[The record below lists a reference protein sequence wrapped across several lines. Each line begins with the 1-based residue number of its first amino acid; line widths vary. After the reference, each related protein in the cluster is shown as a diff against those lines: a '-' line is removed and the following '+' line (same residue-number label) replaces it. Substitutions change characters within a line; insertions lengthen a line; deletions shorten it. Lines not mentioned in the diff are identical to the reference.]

1 MPAVTARMV
10 NRSHQL
16 TTAEDGSAKRSLS
29 AKPRGYAPNPGDRA
43 PRRLCCALRAWP
55 SALPAERRQTLA
67 RCPVALR
74 PSACALRLQTTVCG
88 LRPERRAWRAVSRRP
103 AHQQP
108 TSPSH
113 SLSSSPLPYRNRCG
127 DKRPRSRATRQP
139 LRVCHVLLQPQGTMR
154 ASRGCPG
161 EPWAR
166 NSANGKAKRAPF
178 DICCNGEPDDEP
190 GSESSAQVGVKP
202 LEVLR

>member
-1 MPAVTARMV
+1 MQIVRAWEFARGPEKVAARAAEV
-10 NRSHQL
+10 NGTVR
-16 TTAEDGSAKRSLS
+16 
-29 AKPRGYAPNPGDRA
+29 
-43 PRRLCCALRAWP
+43 ALRAGLLQLRLRLIP
-55 SALPAERRQTLA
+55 SGPLRGLPYPSR
-67 RCPVALR
+67 LR
-74 PSACALRLQTTVCG
+74 PPACALRLQTTVCG

-103 AHQQP
+103 AHQSP

-113 SLSSSPLPYRNRCG
+113 SLSSSPLPYLDRCG

-161 EPWAR
+161 DPWAR
-166 NSANGKAKRAPF
+166 NSANGKAKRARF
-178 DICCNGEPDDEP
+178 DICCNGEPDDKP